1 MHDMGGLE
9 CRVGHGREGV
19 SNSVPERRWE
29 SSCVSPRPAL
39 IQNEEEDI
47 LKTHRDKAGEL
58 DRG

>member
-1 MHDMGGLE
+1 M
-9 CRVGHGREGV
+9 GHGREGV